1 MKKLFLSALVVIS
14 ALTGQVRASESD
26 VFKVNDA
33 QVNQEFAQ
41 LNKIEDFVL
50 SHEGVSYDEM
60 KSQNPDLVAG
70 LSESPESFTG
80 MGSTLRG
87 GGESPL
93 GIPPFVW
100 GCVLGWVG
108 ILIVYFVAEDKE
120 MTKKAFYGCLVG
132 GLVGLV
138 IYVVYFVLVLGSA
151 FGSI

>member
-14 ALTGQVRASESD
+14 ALAGQVRASESD

-33 QVNQEFAQ
+33 QVNEEFAQ

-60 KSQNPDLVAG
+60 KSQNPELVAG
-70 LSESPESFTG
+70 LNESPDSFTG
-80 MGSTLRG
+80 IGSSLR

-108 ILIVYFVAEDKE
+108 ILIVYFVAEDRE

-132 GLVGLV
+132 GLAGLI
-138 IYVVYFVLVLGSA
+138 IYFVYFVLVLGTA

>member
-1 MKKLFLSALVVIS
+1 VAVS
-14 ALTGQVRASESD
+14 ALTGQVKASESD

-50 SHEGVSYDEM
+50 SHEGVSFDEM
-60 KSQNPDLVAG
+60 KSQNPELVAG
-70 LSESPESFTG
+70 LSESPDSFTG
-80 MGSTLRG
+80 MGSSLRG
-87 GGESPL
+87 AGEAPL

-108 ILIVYFVAEDKE
+108 ILIVYFVAEDRE

-132 GLVGLV
+132 GLAGLV
-138 IYVVYFVLVLGSA
+138 IYVIYFVLIAGAA
-151 FGSI
+151 FGSF